1 MAVLPIRI
9 TGDPVLHAPAK
20 PVGRVT
26 KRIHQL
32 VADMIETMHAAPG
45 VGLAAPQ
52 VGESLR
58 IFVWSWDEDEGTTHS
73 GVAIDP
79 ELWITPTS
87 LDELDA
93 EEESEGCLSIPGER
107 FALRRA
113 EGAILRANDLDG
125 TAYEIEAHG
134 WLARIFQHEFDHL
147 DGVLYADR
155 LAAAETKGA
164 AKAIKK
170 QGWGLP
176 GLAWTPGIDKIEA

>member
-9 TGDPVLHAPAK
+9 TGDPVLHAPAS

-26 KRIHQL
+26 KRIRDL
-32 VADMIETMHAAPG
+32 VADMVETMHAAPG

-52 VGESLR
+52 VGEGLR
-58 IFVWSWDEDEGTTHS
+58 LFVWSWEADGVTSE

-79 ELWITPTS
+79 ELWITPTT
-87 LDELDA
+87 LDELA
-93 EEESEGCLSIPGER
+93 EDDESEGCLSIPGER
-107 FALRRA
+107 FPLRRA
-113 EGAILRANDLDG
+113 EGAILRATDLDG
-125 TAYEIEAHG
+125 LPFEIEAHG

-155 LAAAETKGA
+155 LAHAEAKEV

-170 QGWGLP
+170 QGWARP
-176 GLAWTPGIDKIEA
+176 GLSWTPGVDEIDA